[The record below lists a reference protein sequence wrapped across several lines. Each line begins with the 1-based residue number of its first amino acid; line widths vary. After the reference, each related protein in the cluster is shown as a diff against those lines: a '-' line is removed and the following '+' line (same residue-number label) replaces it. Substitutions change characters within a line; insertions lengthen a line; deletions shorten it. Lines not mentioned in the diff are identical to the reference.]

1 VETSTQSIDAVIE
14 RPELGS
20 YRWTIYA
27 ICAALLA
34 LEGYDGYLVSN
45 LAPVI
50 ARGLSV
56 PISSMGAVFSAQAVG
71 FAVAYYTIPL
81 IADLLGRRNVII
93 ICAALFALLTYAT
106 TQVERSVRL

>member
-1 VETSTQSIDAVIE
+1 MDTSTQSIDAVLE
-14 RPELGS
+14 RHALGS
-20 YRWTIYA
+20 YRWMIYG

-56 PISSMGAVFSAQAVG
+56 PIPAMGAVFSAQAIG
-71 FAVAYYTIPL
+71 FAVAYYTIPPL
-81 IADLLGRRNVII
+81 ADLIGRRNII
-93 ICAALFALLTYAT
+93 IVCALCFAL
-106 TQVERSVRL
+106 